1 MISFLERTLPNGL
14 KVIIHRDLSTPLAA
28 VNLLYNAGSRVEE
41 PNRTGLAHLFEH
53 LMFSGSPC
61 VPDFDEA
68 IQSAGGDAN
77 AFTNSDI
84 TNFYTF
90 LPVDNLETVLWLE
103 SDRMRGL
110 LLDDEDIAIQKKV
123 VIEEFKETCLDQPY
137 GNLWLHLSAMLYPG
151 HPYRWP
157 TIGLKPEHI
166 DAVTKEEL
174 IAHFR
179 KWYVPNNAVLS
190 IAGNIDI
197 ERTLADVTRWFAD
210 IPSGKNFQWSEPI
223 IHTVD
228 QRQMI
233 TDTINVPVD
242 SLYMAFLTSGRLDP
256 AYYCADLISDLL
268 ANGPSS
274 RLYRR
279 LVMDKPYFS
288 HIDCYITG
296 TYGPGALIIEA
307 KPDPSIPLQDA
318 EALIWTELNKLQ
330 DTPIDHSEWTKLQ
343 NKTEAA
349 IAHSQVAVTHKAMNL
364 GYFGW
369 LGEPSLINEESNHY
383 KLVTPDHIQ
392 DLSRQLFQETAV
404 KVVYY
409 QKIDD

>member
-1 MISFLERTLPNGL
+1 MISFLELTLPNGL
-14 KVIIHRDLSTPLAA
+14 KVIIHRDPSTPLAA
-28 VNLLYNAGSRVEE
+28 VNVLYNAGSRVEE

-53 LMFSGSPC
+53 LMFSGSPK

-68 IQSAGGDAN
+68 VQSAGGDAN

-137 GNLWLHLSAMLYPG
+137 GNLWHHLSAMLYPG

-166 DAVTKEEL
+166 DAVTKAEL
-174 IAHFR
+174 KAHFK

-190 IAGNIDI
+190 IAGNIDA
-197 ERTLADVTRWFAD
+197 ERTLANVIRWFAD
-210 IPSGKNFQWSEPI
+210 IPCGSNISWSEPVI
-223 IHTVD
+223 D
-228 QRQMI
+228 KSDKRQMI
-233 TDTINVPVD
+233 TDTFNVPVD
-242 SLYMAFLTSGRLDP
+242 TLYMGFLTSGRLDS
-256 AYYCADLISDLL
+256 AYYSTDLISDLL

-318 EALIWTELNKLQ
+318 EGLIWTELHNLR
-330 DTPIDHSEWTKLQ
+330 DTPVDHSEWTKIQ
-343 NKTEAA
+343 NKNEAA

-369 LGEPSLINEESNHY
+369 LGDTSLINEESNHY

-392 DLSRQLFQETAV
+392 ALSRQLFQETAV

-409 QKIDD
+409 QKNE